1 MKSVKKMKF
10 IIIALVL
17 LLIILIGVFILINKA
32 NNTNTSSKD
41 DIEKRQDTVIKL
53 AQNTVKEKN
62 TYTIIYLNDIVQK
75 LFDYIANNSIN
86 TVYNLTSLNY
96 IQKNNITA
104 NNVSTIYTNSK
115 GKITY
120 YIQDVYSIQ
129 TYEEISYYI
138 YGRTLKNAENKVGD
152 YYIKINVDLQNKTF
166 SIEPLKVDEYNKAKN
181 GEINQIKST
190 DIQINANNKYN
201 VESFST
207 EKLTRRYIND
217 FIFKMKYIP
226 DVAFSTLDEKYR
238 NKKFSNIDEFKSYI
252 ENNSERFNN
261 FILKSYW
268 KDIKNDSIEYEVE
281 DINNY
286 YYKIKAS
293 SGMDYTII
301 LDDYTVESNEYVQKY
316 NSSSDSTKIATCINK
331 FFKLIDSK
339 EYKSA
344 YAYLDDTFKQKN
356 FDTVGKFETYAK
368 QNFFNNN
375 TVTISSAE
383 KVGDIYSCKVQI
395 KSGVSVAAMSKD
407 ITVIIKLKE
416 NTDFVMSFSINK

>member
-1 MKSVKKMKF
+1 MKKVKK
-10 IIIALVL
+10 IIISLLV
-17 LLIILIGVFILINKA
+17 LLIILSIILIILIKQNNNIDENLLPNNELANTKVYASNSVKENNIYTILAIDNVIQNVIDYAKESNKQA
-32 NNTNTSSKD
+32 LYNITETNYIKRNNISTDNVITIYEN
-41 DIEKRQDTVIKL
+41 IEK
-53 AQNTVKEKN
+53 
-62 TYTIIYLNDIVQK
+62 
-75 LFDYIANNSIN
+75 
-86 TVYNLTSLNY
+86 
-96 IQKNNITA
+96 
-104 NNVSTIYTNSK
+104 
-115 GKITY
+115 Y
-120 YIQDVYSIQ
+120 YIQEMCAFETSTMSEYY
-129 TYEEISYYI
+129 TYGFILKENNDKPENYYF
-138 YGRTLKNAENKVGD
+138 KVCKD
-152 YYIKINVDLQNKTF
+152 SSNSTF
-166 SIEPLKVDEYNKAKN
+166 SVSPLKIDEYNKAK
-181 GEINQIKST
+181 GGKINKTENESIKS
-190 DIQINANNKYN
+190 NLYNKYN
-201 VESFST
+201 YNLYSGKDVA
-207 EKLTRRYIND
+207 EKYIND

-226 DVAFSTLDEKYR
+226 DVAFGTLDEEYR

-252 ENNSERFNN
+252 KNNSERFDD
-261 FILKSYW
+261 FIIRSYGREATEN
-268 KDIKNDSIEYEVE
+268 ITNYEVE

>member
-1 MKSVKKMKF
+1 MKKVKK
-10 IIIALVL
+10 IIISLLV
-17 LLIILIGVFILINKA
+17 LLIILSIILIILIKQNNNIDENLLPNNELANTKVYASNSVKENNIYTILAIDNVIQNVIDYAKESNKQA
-32 NNTNTSSKD
+32 LYNITETNYIKRNNISTDNVITIYEN
-41 DIEKRQDTVIKL
+41 IEK
-53 AQNTVKEKN
+53 
-62 TYTIIYLNDIVQK
+62 
-75 LFDYIANNSIN
+75 
-86 TVYNLTSLNY
+86 
-96 IQKNNITA
+96 
-104 NNVSTIYTNSK
+104 
-115 GKITY
+115 Y
-120 YIQDVYSIQ
+120 YIQEMCAFETSTMSEYY
-129 TYEEISYYI
+129 TYGFILKENNDKPENYYF
-138 YGRTLKNAENKVGD
+138 KVCKD
-152 YYIKINVDLQNKTF
+152 SSNSTF
-166 SIEPLKVDEYNKAKN
+166 SVSPLKIDEYNKAKE
-181 GEINQIKST
+181 GKINKTENESIKS
-190 DIQINANNKYN
+190 NLYNKYN
-201 VESFST
+201 YNLYSGKDVA
-207 EKLTRRYIND
+207 EKYIND

-226 DVAFSTLDEKYR
+226 DVAFGTLDEEYR

-252 ENNSERFNN
+252 KNNSERFDD
-261 FILKSYW
+261 FIIRSYGREATEN
-268 KDIKNDSIEYEVE
+268 ITNYEVE

-293 SGMDYTII
+293 GGMDYTII

>member
-1 MKSVKKMKF
+1 MKKVKK
-10 IIIALVL
+10 IIISLLV
-17 LLIILIGVFILINKA
+17 LLIILSIILIILIKQNNNIDENLLPNNELANTKVYASNSVKENNIYTILAIDNVIQNVIDYAKESNKQA
-32 NNTNTSSKD
+32 LYNITETNYIKRNNISTDNVITIYEN
-41 DIEKRQDTVIKL
+41 IEK
-53 AQNTVKEKN
+53 
-62 TYTIIYLNDIVQK
+62 
-75 LFDYIANNSIN
+75 
-86 TVYNLTSLNY
+86 
-96 IQKNNITA
+96 
-104 NNVSTIYTNSK
+104 
-115 GKITY
+115 Y
-120 YIQDVYSIQ
+120 YIQEMCAFETSTMSEYY
-129 TYEEISYYI
+129 TYGFILKENNDKPENYYF
-138 YGRTLKNAENKVGD
+138 KVCKD
-152 YYIKINVDLQNKTF
+152 SSNSTF
-166 SIEPLKVDEYNKAKN
+166 SVSPLKIDEYNKAKE
-181 GEINQIKST
+181 GKINKTENESIKS
-190 DIQINANNKYN
+190 NLYNKYN
-201 VESFST
+201 YNLYSGKDVA
-207 EKLTRRYIND
+207 EKYIND

-226 DVAFSTLDEKYR
+226 DVAFGTLDEEYR

-252 ENNSERFNN
+252 KNNSERFDD
-261 FILKSYW
+261 FIIRSYGREATEN
-268 KDIKNDSIEYEVE
+268 ITNYEVE

-331 FFKLIDSK
+331 FFKLINSK

-344 YAYLDDTFKQKN
+344 YTYLDDTFKQKN

>member
-1 MKSVKKMKF
+1 MKKVKK
-10 IIIALVL
+10 IIISLLV
-17 LLIILIGVFILINKA
+17 LLIILSIILIKQNNNIDENLLPNNELA
-32 NNTNTSSKD
+32 NTKVYASNS
-41 DIEKRQDTVIKL
+41 
-53 AQNTVKEKN
+53 VKEN
-62 TYTIIYLNDIVQK
+62 NIYTILAIDNVIQNVI
-75 LFDYIANNSIN
+75 DYAKESNKQAL
-86 TVYNLTSLNY
+86 YNITETNY
-96 IQKNNITA
+96 IKKNNISTD
-104 NNVSTIYTNSK
+104 NVITIYENIEK
-115 GKITY
+115 Y
-120 YIQDVYSIQ
+120 YIQEMCAFETSTMSEYY
-129 TYEEISYYI
+129 TYGFILKENNDKPENYYF
-138 YGRTLKNAENKVGD
+138 KVCKD
-152 YYIKINVDLQNKTF
+152 SSNSTF
-166 SIEPLKVDEYNKAKN
+166 SVSPLKIDEYNKAKE
-181 GEINQIKST
+181 GKINKTENESIKS
-190 DIQINANNKYN
+190 NLYNKYN
-201 VESFST
+201 YNLYSGKDVA
-207 EKLTRRYIND
+207 EKYIND

-226 DVAFSTLDEKYR
+226 DVAFGTLDEEYR

-252 ENNSERFNN
+252 KNNSERFDD
-261 FILKSYW
+261 FIIRSYGREATEN
-268 KDIKNDSIEYEVE
+268 ITNYEVE

-331 FFKLIDSK
+331 FFKLINSK

-344 YAYLDDTFKQKN
+344 YTYLDDTFKQKN

>member
-1 MKSVKKMKF
+1 MKKVKK
-10 IIIALVL
+10 IIISLLV
-17 LLIILIGVFILINKA
+17 LLIILSIILIILIKQNNNIDENLLPNNELANTKVYASNSVKENNIYTILAIDNVIQNVIDYAKESNKQA
-32 NNTNTSSKD
+32 LYNITETNYIKRNNISTDNVITIYEN
-41 DIEKRQDTVIKL
+41 IEK
-53 AQNTVKEKN
+53 
-62 TYTIIYLNDIVQK
+62 
-75 LFDYIANNSIN
+75 
-86 TVYNLTSLNY
+86 
-96 IQKNNITA
+96 
-104 NNVSTIYTNSK
+104 
-115 GKITY
+115 Y
-120 YIQDVYSIQ
+120 YIQEMCAFETSTMSEYY
-129 TYEEISYYI
+129 TYGFILKENNDKPENYYF
-138 YGRTLKNAENKVGD
+138 KVCKD
-152 YYIKINVDLQNKTF
+152 SSNSTF
-166 SIEPLKVDEYNKAKN
+166 SVSPLKIDEYNKAK
-181 GEINQIKST
+181 GGKINKTENESIKS
-190 DIQINANNKYN
+190 NLNNKYN
-201 VESFST
+201 YNLYSGKDVA
-207 EKLTRRYIND
+207 EKYIND

-226 DVAFSTLDEKYR
+226 DVAFGTLDEEYR

-252 ENNSERFNN
+252 KNNSERFDD
-261 FILKSYW
+261 FIIRSYGREATEN
-268 KDIKNDSIEYEVE
+268 ITNYEVE

-301 LDDYTVESNEYVQKY
+301 LDDYTVESNEYIQKY

>member
-1 MKSVKKMKF
+1 MKKVKK
-10 IIIALVL
+10 IIISLLV
-17 LLIILIGVFILINKA
+17 LLIILSIILIVLIKQNSNIDENLLV
-32 NNTNTSSKD
+32 NNELSNTKVYAGNSVKENNIYTILAIDNVIQSVIDYAKGNDKQALYNITETNYIKRNNISTD
-41 DIEKRQDTVIKL
+41 NVIAIYENIEK
-53 AQNTVKEKN
+53 
-62 TYTIIYLNDIVQK
+62 
-75 LFDYIANNSIN
+75 
-86 TVYNLTSLNY
+86 
-96 IQKNNITA
+96 
-104 NNVSTIYTNSK
+104 
-115 GKITY
+115 Y
-120 YIQDVYSIQ
+120 YIQEMYVFETSTMSEYY
-129 TYEEISYYI
+129 TYGFILKENNDKPENYYF
-138 YGRTLKNAENKVGD
+138 KVCKD
-152 YYIKINVDLQNKTF
+152 SSNSTF
-166 SIEPLKVDEYNKAKN
+166 SVSPLKIDEYNKAKE
-181 GEINQIKST
+181 GEINKTENESIKS
-190 DIQINANNKYN
+190 NSYNKYN
-201 VESFST
+201 YNLYSGKDVA
-207 EKLTRRYIND
+207 EKYIND

-226 DVAFSTLDEKYR
+226 DVAFGTLDEEYR

-252 ENNSERFNN
+252 KNNSERFDD
-261 FILKSYW
+261 FIIRSYGREATEN
-268 KDIKNDSIEYEVE
+268 ITNYEVE

-356 FDTVGKFETYAK
+356 FDTVSKFETYAK

>member
-1 MKSVKKMKF
+1 MKKVKK
-10 IIIALVL
+10 IIISLLV
-17 LLIILIGVFILINKA
+17 LLIILSIILIILIKQNNNIDENLLPNNELA
-32 NNTNTSSKD
+32 NTKVYASNS
-41 DIEKRQDTVIKL
+41 
-53 AQNTVKEKN
+53 VKEN
-62 TYTIIYLNDIVQK
+62 NIYTILAIDNVIQNVI
-75 LFDYIANNSIN
+75 DYAKENNKQAL
-86 TVYNLTSLNY
+86 YNITETNY
-96 IQKNNITA
+96 IKKNNISTD
-104 NNVSTIYTNSK
+104 NVITIYENIEK
-115 GKITY
+115 Y
-120 YIQDVYSIQ
+120 YIQEMCAFETSTMSEYY
-129 TYEEISYYI
+129 TYGFILKENNDKPENYYF
-138 YGRTLKNAENKVGD
+138 KVCKD
-152 YYIKINVDLQNKTF
+152 SSNSTF
-166 SIEPLKVDEYNKAKN
+166 SVSPLKIDEYNKAKE
-181 GEINQIKST
+181 GKINKTENESIKS
-190 DIQINANNKYN
+190 NLYNKYN
-201 VESFST
+201 YNLYSGKDVA
-207 EKLTRRYIND
+207 EKYIND

-226 DVAFSTLDEKYR
+226 DVAFGTLDEEYR

-252 ENNSERFNN
+252 KNNSERFDD
-261 FILKSYW
+261 FIIRSYGREATEN
-268 KDIKNDSIEYEVE
+268 ITNYEVE

>member
-1 MKSVKKMKF
+1 MKKVKK
-10 IIIALVL
+10 IIISLLV
-17 LLIILIGVFILINKA
+17 LLIILSIILIILIKQNNNIDENLLPNNELANTKVYASNSVKENNIYTILAIDNVIQNVIDYAKESNKQA
-32 NNTNTSSKD
+32 LYNITETNYIKRNNISTDNVITIYEN
-41 DIEKRQDTVIKL
+41 IEK
-53 AQNTVKEKN
+53 
-62 TYTIIYLNDIVQK
+62 
-75 LFDYIANNSIN
+75 
-86 TVYNLTSLNY
+86 
-96 IQKNNITA
+96 
-104 NNVSTIYTNSK
+104 
-115 GKITY
+115 Y
-120 YIQDVYSIQ
+120 YIQEMYAFETSTMSEYY
-129 TYEEISYYI
+129 TYGFILKENNDKPENYYF
-138 YGRTLKNAENKVGD
+138 KVCKD
-152 YYIKINVDLQNKTF
+152 SSNSTF
-166 SIEPLKVDEYNKAKN
+166 SVSPLKIDEYNKAKE
-181 GEINQIKST
+181 GKINKTENESIKS
-190 DIQINANNKYN
+190 NLYNKYN
-201 VESFST
+201 YNLYSGKDVA
-207 EKLTRRYIND
+207 EKYIND

-226 DVAFSTLDEKYR
+226 DVAFGTLDEEYR

-252 ENNSERFNN
+252 KNNSERFDD
-261 FILKSYW
+261 FIIRSYGREATEN
-268 KDIKNDSIEYEVE
+268 ITNYEVE

-356 FDTVGKFETYAK
+356 FDTVSKFETYAK

>member
-1 MKSVKKMKF
+1 MKKVKK
-10 IIIALVL
+10 IIISLLV
-17 LLIILIGVFILINKA
+17 LLIILSIILIILIKQNNNIDENLLPNNELANTKVYASNSVKENNIYTILAIDNVIQNVIDYAKENNKQA
-32 NNTNTSSKD
+32 LYNITETNYIKRNNISTDNVITIYEN
-41 DIEKRQDTVIKL
+41 IEK
-53 AQNTVKEKN
+53 
-62 TYTIIYLNDIVQK
+62 
-75 LFDYIANNSIN
+75 
-86 TVYNLTSLNY
+86 
-96 IQKNNITA
+96 
-104 NNVSTIYTNSK
+104 
-115 GKITY
+115 Y
-120 YIQDVYSIQ
+120 YIQEMCAFETSTMSEYYTYGFILKENNDKPENYYFKVYKDS
-129 TYEEISYYI
+129 S
-138 YGRTLKNAENKVGD
+138 NS
-152 YYIKINVDLQNKTF
+152 TF
-166 SIEPLKVDEYNKAKN
+166 SVSPLKIDEYNKAKE
-181 GEINQIKST
+181 GKINKTENESIKS
-190 DIQINANNKYN
+190 NLYNKYN
-201 VESFST
+201 YNLYSGKDVVE
-207 EKLTRRYIND
+207 KYIND

-226 DVAFSTLDEKYR
+226 DVAFGTLDEEYR

-252 ENNSERFNN
+252 KNNSERFDD
-261 FILKSYW
+261 FIIRSYGREATEN
-268 KDIKNDSIEYEVE
+268 ITNYEVE

-344 YAYLDDTFKQKN
+344 YAYLYDTFKQKN

>member
-1 MKSVKKMKF
+1 MKKVKK
-10 IIIALVL
+10 IIISLLV
-17 LLIILIGVFILINKA
+17 LLIILSIILIILIKQNNNIDENLLPNNELANTKVYASNSVKENNIYTILAIDNVIQNVIDYAKESNKQA
-32 NNTNTSSKD
+32 LYNITETNYIKRNNISTDNVITIYEN
-41 DIEKRQDTVIKL
+41 IEK
-53 AQNTVKEKN
+53 
-62 TYTIIYLNDIVQK
+62 
-75 LFDYIANNSIN
+75 
-86 TVYNLTSLNY
+86 
-96 IQKNNITA
+96 
-104 NNVSTIYTNSK
+104 
-115 GKITY
+115 Y
-120 YIQDVYSIQ
+120 YIQEMCAFETSTMSEYY
-129 TYEEISYYI
+129 TYGFILKENNDKPENYYF
-138 YGRTLKNAENKVGD
+138 KVCKD
-152 YYIKINVDLQNKTF
+152 SSNSTF
-166 SIEPLKVDEYNKAKN
+166 SVSPLKIDEYNKAKE
-181 GEINQIKST
+181 GKINKTENESIKS
-190 DIQINANNKYN
+190 NLHNKYN
-201 VESFST
+201 YNLYSGKDVA
-207 EKLTRRYIND
+207 EKYIND

-226 DVAFSTLDEKYR
+226 DVAFGTLDEEYR

-252 ENNSERFNN
+252 KNNSERFDD
-261 FILKSYW
+261 FIIRSYGREATEN
-268 KDIKNDSIEYEVE
+268 ITNYEVE

-331 FFKLIDSK
+331 FFKLINSK

-344 YAYLDDTFKQKN
+344 YTYLDDTFKQKN

>member
-1 MKSVKKMKF
+1 MKKIKK
-10 IIIALVL
+10 IIISLLV
-17 LLIILIGVFILINKA
+17 LLIILSIILIILIKQNNNIDENLLPNNELANTKVYASNSVKENNIYTILAIDNVIQNVIDYAKESNKQA
-32 NNTNTSSKD
+32 LYNITETNYIKRNNISTDNVITIYEN
-41 DIEKRQDTVIKL
+41 IEK
-53 AQNTVKEKN
+53 
-62 TYTIIYLNDIVQK
+62 
-75 LFDYIANNSIN
+75 
-86 TVYNLTSLNY
+86 
-96 IQKNNITA
+96 
-104 NNVSTIYTNSK
+104 
-115 GKITY
+115 Y
-120 YIQDVYSIQ
+120 YIQEMYAFETSTMSEYY
-129 TYEEISYYI
+129 TYGFILKENNDKPENYYF
-138 YGRTLKNAENKVGD
+138 KVCKD
-152 YYIKINVDLQNKTF
+152 SSNSTF
-166 SIEPLKVDEYNKAKN
+166 SVSPLKIDEYNKAKE
-181 GEINQIKST
+181 GKINKTENESIKS
-190 DIQINANNKYN
+190 NLYNKYN
-201 VESFST
+201 YNLYSGKDVA
-207 EKLTRRYIND
+207 EKYIND

-226 DVAFSTLDEKYR
+226 DVAFGTLDEEYR

-252 ENNSERFNN
+252 KNNSERFDD
-261 FILKSYW
+261 FIIRSYGREATEN
-268 KDIKNDSIEYEVE
+268 ITNYEVE

>member
-1 MKSVKKMKF
+1 MKKVKK
-10 IIIALVL
+10 IIISLLV
-17 LLIILIGVFILINKA
+17 LLIILSIILIILIKQNNNIDENLLPNNELANTKVYASNSVKENNIYTILAIDNVIQNVIDYAKESNKQA
-32 NNTNTSSKD
+32 LYNITETNYIKRNNISTDNVITIYEN
-41 DIEKRQDTVIKL
+41 IEK
-53 AQNTVKEKN
+53 
-62 TYTIIYLNDIVQK
+62 
-75 LFDYIANNSIN
+75 
-86 TVYNLTSLNY
+86 
-96 IQKNNITA
+96 
-104 NNVSTIYTNSK
+104 
-115 GKITY
+115 Y
-120 YIQDVYSIQ
+120 YIQEMCAFETSTMSEYY
-129 TYEEISYYI
+129 TYGFILKENNDKPENYYF
-138 YGRTLKNAENKVGD
+138 KVCKD
-152 YYIKINVDLQNKTF
+152 SSNSTF
-166 SIEPLKVDEYNKAKN
+166 SVSPLKIDEYNKAKE
-181 GEINQIKST
+181 GKINKTENESIKS
-190 DIQINANNKYN
+190 NLYNKYN
-201 VESFST
+201 YNLYSGKDVA
-207 EKLTRRYIND
+207 EKYIND

-226 DVAFSTLDEKYR
+226 DVAFGTLDEEYR

-252 ENNSERFNN
+252 KNNSERFDD
-261 FILKSYW
+261 FIIRSYGREATEN
-268 KDIKNDSIEYEVE
+268 ITNYEVE

-331 FFKLIDSK
+331 FFKLINSK

>member
-1 MKSVKKMKF
+1 MKKVKK
-10 IIIALVL
+10 IIISLLV
-17 LLIILIGVFILINKA
+17 LLIILSIILIILIKQNNNIDENLLPNNELANTKVYASNSVKENNIYTILAIDNVIQNVIDYAKENNKQA
-32 NNTNTSSKD
+32 LYNITETNYIKRNNISTDNVITIYEN
-41 DIEKRQDTVIKL
+41 IEK
-53 AQNTVKEKN
+53 
-62 TYTIIYLNDIVQK
+62 
-75 LFDYIANNSIN
+75 
-86 TVYNLTSLNY
+86 
-96 IQKNNITA
+96 
-104 NNVSTIYTNSK
+104 
-115 GKITY
+115 Y
-120 YIQDVYSIQ
+120 YIQEMYAFETSTMSEYY
-129 TYEEISYYI
+129 TYGFILKENNDKPENYYF
-138 YGRTLKNAENKVGD
+138 KVCKD
-152 YYIKINVDLQNKTF
+152 SSNSTF
-166 SIEPLKVDEYNKAKN
+166 SVSPLKIDEYNKAKE
-181 GEINQIKST
+181 GKINKTENESIKS
-190 DIQINANNKYN
+190 NLYNKYN
-201 VESFST
+201 YNLYSGKDVA
-207 EKLTRRYIND
+207 EKYIND

-226 DVAFSTLDEKYR
+226 DVAFGTLDEEYR

-252 ENNSERFNN
+252 KNNSERFDD
-261 FILKSYW
+261 FIIRSYGREATEN
-268 KDIKNDSIEYEVE
+268 ITNYEVE

>member
-1 MKSVKKMKF
+1 MKKVKK
-10 IIIALVL
+10 IIISLLV
-17 LLIILIGVFILINKA
+17 LLIILSIILIILIKQNNNIDENLLPNNELA
-32 NNTNTSSKD
+32 NTKVYASNS
-41 DIEKRQDTVIKL
+41 
-53 AQNTVKEKN
+53 VKEN
-62 TYTIIYLNDIVQK
+62 NIYTILAIDNVIQNVI
-75 LFDYIANNSIN
+75 DYAKESNKQAL
-86 TVYNLTSLNY
+86 YNITETNY
-96 IQKNNITA
+96 IKKNNISTD
-104 NNVSTIYTNSK
+104 NVITIYENIEK
-115 GKITY
+115 Y
-120 YIQDVYSIQ
+120 YIQEMCAFETSTMSEYY
-129 TYEEISYYI
+129 TYGFILKENNDKPENYYF
-138 YGRTLKNAENKVGD
+138 KVCKD
-152 YYIKINVDLQNKTF
+152 SSNSTF
-166 SIEPLKVDEYNKAKN
+166 SVSPLKIDEYNKAKE
-181 GEINQIKST
+181 GKINKTENESIKS
-190 DIQINANNKYN
+190 NLYNKYN
-201 VESFST
+201 YNLYSGKDVA
-207 EKLTRRYIND
+207 EKYIND

-226 DVAFSTLDEKYR
+226 DVAFGTLDEEYR

-252 ENNSERFNN
+252 KNNSERFDD
-261 FILKSYW
+261 FIIRSYGREATEN
-268 KDIKNDSIEYEVE
+268 ITNYEVE

-331 FFKLIDSK
+331 FFKLINSK

>member
-1 MKSVKKMKF
+1 MKKVKK
-10 IIIALVL
+10 IIISLLV
-17 LLIILIGVFILINKA
+17 LLIILSIILIILIKQNNNIDENLSPNNELANTKVYASNSVKENNIYTILAIDNVIQNVIDYAKESNKQA
-32 NNTNTSSKD
+32 LYNITETNYIKRNNISTDNVITIYEN
-41 DIEKRQDTVIKL
+41 IEK
-53 AQNTVKEKN
+53 
-62 TYTIIYLNDIVQK
+62 
-75 LFDYIANNSIN
+75 
-86 TVYNLTSLNY
+86 
-96 IQKNNITA
+96 
-104 NNVSTIYTNSK
+104 
-115 GKITY
+115 Y
-120 YIQDVYSIQ
+120 YIQEMCAFETSTMSEYY
-129 TYEEISYYI
+129 TYGFILKENNDKPENYYF
-138 YGRTLKNAENKVGD
+138 KVCKD
-152 YYIKINVDLQNKTF
+152 SSNSTF
-166 SIEPLKVDEYNKAKN
+166 SVSPLKIDEYNKAKE
-181 GEINQIKST
+181 GKINKTENESIKS
-190 DIQINANNKYN
+190 NLYNKYN
-201 VESFST
+201 YNLYSGKDVA
-207 EKLTRRYIND
+207 EKYIND

-226 DVAFSTLDEKYR
+226 DVAFGTLDEEYR

-252 ENNSERFNN
+252 KNNSERFDD
-261 FILKSYW
+261 FIIRSYGREATEN
-268 KDIKNDSIEYEVE
+268 ITNYEVE

-293 SGMDYTII
+293 GGMDYTII

>member
-1 MKSVKKMKF
+1 MKKVKK
-10 IIIALVL
+10 IIISLLV
-17 LLIILIGVFILINKA
+17 LLIILSIILIILIKQNNNIDENLLPNNELA
-32 NNTNTSSKD
+32 NTKVYASNS
-41 DIEKRQDTVIKL
+41 
-53 AQNTVKEKN
+53 VKEN
-62 TYTIIYLNDIVQK
+62 NIYTILAIDNVIQNVI
-75 LFDYIANNSIN
+75 DYAKESNKQAL
-86 TVYNLTSLNY
+86 YNITETNY
-96 IQKNNITA
+96 IKRNNISTD
-104 NNVSTIYTNSK
+104 NVITIYENIK
-115 GKITY
+115 KY
-120 YIQDVYSIQ
+120 YIQEMYAFETSTMSEYY
-129 TYEEISYYI
+129 TYGFILKENNDKPENYYF
-138 YGRTLKNAENKVGD
+138 KVCKD
-152 YYIKINVDLQNKTF
+152 SSNSTF
-166 SIEPLKVDEYNKAKN
+166 SVSPLKIDEYNKAKE
-181 GEINQIKST
+181 GKINKTENESIKS
-190 DIQINANNKYN
+190 NLYNKYN
-201 VESFST
+201 YNLYSGKDVA
-207 EKLTRRYIND
+207 EKYIND

-226 DVAFSTLDEKYR
+226 DVAFGTLDEEYR

-252 ENNSERFNN
+252 KNNSERFDD
-261 FILKSYW
+261 FIIRSYGREATEN
-268 KDIKNDSIEYEVE
+268 ITNYEVE

-383 KVGDIYSCKVQI
+383 KVGDIYSSKVQI

>member
-1 MKSVKKMKF
+1 MKKVKK
-10 IIIALVL
+10 IIISLLV
-17 LLIILIGVFILINKA
+17 LLIILSIILIILIKQNNNIDENLLPNNELANTKVYASNSVKENNIYTILAIDNVIQNVIDYAKESNKQA
-32 NNTNTSSKD
+32 LYNITETNYIKRNNISTDNVITIYEN
-41 DIEKRQDTVIKL
+41 IEK
-53 AQNTVKEKN
+53 
-62 TYTIIYLNDIVQK
+62 
-75 LFDYIANNSIN
+75 
-86 TVYNLTSLNY
+86 
-96 IQKNNITA
+96 
-104 NNVSTIYTNSK
+104 
-115 GKITY
+115 Y
-120 YIQDVYSIQ
+120 YIQEMCAFETSTMSEYY
-129 TYEEISYYI
+129 TYGFILKENNDKPENYYF
-138 YGRTLKNAENKVGD
+138 KVCKD
-152 YYIKINVDLQNKTF
+152 SSNSTF
-166 SIEPLKVDEYNKAKN
+166 SVSPLKIDEYNKAK
-181 GEINQIKST
+181 GGKINKTENESIKS
-190 DIQINANNKYN
+190 NLYNKYN
-201 VESFST
+201 YNLYSGKDVA
-207 EKLTRRYIND
+207 EKYIND

-226 DVAFSTLDEKYR
+226 DVAFGTLDEEYR

-252 ENNSERFNN
+252 KNNSERFDD
-261 FILKSYW
+261 FIIRSYGREATEN
-268 KDIKNDSIEYEVE
+268 ITNYEVE

-301 LDDYTVESNEYVQKY
+301 LDDYTVESNEYIQKY

>member
-1 MKSVKKMKF
+1 MKKVKK
-10 IIIALVL
+10 IIISLLV
-17 LLIILIGVFILINKA
+17 LLIILSIILIILIKQNNNIDENLLPNNELA
-32 NNTNTSSKD
+32 NTKVYASNS
-41 DIEKRQDTVIKL
+41 
-53 AQNTVKEKN
+53 VKEN
-62 TYTIIYLNDIVQK
+62 NIYTILAIDNVIQNVI
-75 LFDYIANNSIN
+75 DYAKESNKQAL
-86 TVYNLTSLNY
+86 YNITETNY
-96 IQKNNITA
+96 IKRNNISTD
-104 NNVSTIYTNSK
+104 NVITIYENIK
-115 GKITY
+115 KY
-120 YIQDVYSIQ
+120 YIQEMYAFETSTMSEYY
-129 TYEEISYYI
+129 TYGFILKENNDKPENYYF
-138 YGRTLKNAENKVGD
+138 KVCKD
-152 YYIKINVDLQNKTF
+152 SSNSTF
-166 SIEPLKVDEYNKAKN
+166 SVSPLKIDEYNKAK
-181 GEINQIKST
+181 EEKINKIENESIKS
-190 DIQINANNKYN
+190 NLYNKYN
-201 VESFST
+201 YNLYSGKDVA
-207 EKLTRRYIND
+207 EKYIND

-226 DVAFSTLDEKYR
+226 DVAFGTLDEEYR

-252 ENNSERFNN
+252 KNNSERFDD
-261 FILKSYW
+261 FIIRSYGREATEN
-268 KDIKNDSIEYEVE
+268 ITNYEVE
-281 DINNY
+281 DINNH

>member
-1 MKSVKKMKF
+1 MKKVKK
-10 IIIALVL
+10 IIISLLV
-17 LLIILIGVFILINKA
+17 LLIILSIILIVLIKQNSNIDENLLV
-32 NNTNTSSKD
+32 NNELSNTKVYAGNSVKENNIYTILAIDNVIQSVIDYAKGNDKQALYNITETNYIKRNNISTD
-41 DIEKRQDTVIKL
+41 NVIAIYENIEK
-53 AQNTVKEKN
+53 
-62 TYTIIYLNDIVQK
+62 
-75 LFDYIANNSIN
+75 
-86 TVYNLTSLNY
+86 
-96 IQKNNITA
+96 
-104 NNVSTIYTNSK
+104 
-115 GKITY
+115 Y
-120 YIQDVYSIQ
+120 YIQEMYVFETSTMSEYY
-129 TYEEISYYI
+129 TYGFILKENNDKPENYYF
-138 YGRTLKNAENKVGD
+138 KVCKD
-152 YYIKINVDLQNKTF
+152 SSNSTF
-166 SIEPLKVDEYNKAKN
+166 SVSPLKIDEYNKAKE
-181 GEINQIKST
+181 GEINKTENESIKS
-190 DIQINANNKYN
+190 NSYNKYN
-201 VESFST
+201 YNLYSGKDVA
-207 EKLTRRYIND
+207 EKYIND

-226 DVAFSTLDEKYR
+226 DVAFCTLDEEYR

-252 ENNSERFNN
+252 KNNSERFDD
-261 FILKSYW
+261 FIIRSYGREATEN
-268 KDIKNDSIEYEVE
+268 ITNYEVE

>member
-1 MKSVKKMKF
+1 
-10 IIIALVL
+10 
-17 LLIILIGVFILINKA
+17 
-32 NNTNTSSKD
+32 
-41 DIEKRQDTVIKL
+41 
-53 AQNTVKEKN
+53 
-62 TYTIIYLNDIVQK
+62 
-75 LFDYIANNSIN
+75 
-86 TVYNLTSLNY
+86 
-96 IQKNNITA
+96 
-104 NNVSTIYTNSK
+104 
-115 GKITY
+115 
-120 YIQDVYSIQ
+120 
-129 TYEEISYYI
+129 
-138 YGRTLKNAENKVGD
+138 
-152 YYIKINVDLQNKTF
+152 
-166 SIEPLKVDEYNKAKN
+166 
-181 GEINQIKST
+181 
-190 DIQINANNKYN
+190 
-201 VESFST
+201 
-207 EKLTRRYIND
+207 
-217 FIFKMKYIP
+217 MKYIP
-226 DVAFSTLDEKYR
+226 DVAFGTLDEEYR

-252 ENNSERFNN
+252 KNNSERFDD
-261 FILKSYW
+261 FIIRSYGREATEN
-268 KDIKNDSIEYEVE
+268 ITNYEVE

>member
-1 MKSVKKMKF
+1 MKKVKK
-10 IIIALVL
+10 IIISLLV
-17 LLIILIGVFILINKA
+17 LLIILSIILIILIKQNNNIDENLLPNNELANTKVYASNSVKENNIYTILAIDNVIQNVIDYAKESNKQA
-32 NNTNTSSKD
+32 LYNITETNYIKRNNISTDNVITIYEN
-41 DIEKRQDTVIKL
+41 IEK
-53 AQNTVKEKN
+53 
-62 TYTIIYLNDIVQK
+62 
-75 LFDYIANNSIN
+75 
-86 TVYNLTSLNY
+86 
-96 IQKNNITA
+96 
-104 NNVSTIYTNSK
+104 
-115 GKITY
+115 Y
-120 YIQDVYSIQ
+120 YIQEMCAFETSTMSEYY
-129 TYEEISYYI
+129 TYGFILKENNDKPENYYF
-138 YGRTLKNAENKVGD
+138 KVCKD
-152 YYIKINVDLQNKTF
+152 SSNSTF
-166 SIEPLKVDEYNKAKN
+166 SVSPLKIDEYNKAKE
-181 GEINQIKST
+181 GKINKTENESIKS
-190 DIQINANNKYN
+190 NLYNKYN
-201 VESFST
+201 YNLYSGKDVA
-207 EKLTRRYIND
+207 EKYIND

-226 DVAFSTLDEKYR
+226 DVAFGTLDEEYR

-252 ENNSERFNN
+252 KNNSERFDD
-261 FILKSYW
+261 FIIRSYGREATEN
-268 KDIKNDSIEYEVE
+268 ITNYEVE

-293 SGMDYTII
+293 GGMDYTII
-301 LDDYTVESNEYVQKY
+301 LDDYTVESNAYVQKY

>member
-1 MKSVKKMKF
+1 MKKVKK
-10 IIIALVL
+10 IIISLLV
-17 LLIILIGVFILINKA
+17 LLIILSIILIILIKQNNNIDENLLPNNELANTKVYASNSVKENNIYTILAIDNVIQNVIDYAKESNKQA
-32 NNTNTSSKD
+32 LYNITETNYIKRNNISTDNVITIYEN
-41 DIEKRQDTVIKL
+41 IEK
-53 AQNTVKEKN
+53 
-62 TYTIIYLNDIVQK
+62 
-75 LFDYIANNSIN
+75 
-86 TVYNLTSLNY
+86 
-96 IQKNNITA
+96 
-104 NNVSTIYTNSK
+104 
-115 GKITY
+115 Y
-120 YIQDVYSIQ
+120 YIQEMYVFETSTMSEYY
-129 TYEEISYYI
+129 TYGFILKENNDKPENYYF
-138 YGRTLKNAENKVGD
+138 KVCKD
-152 YYIKINVDLQNKTF
+152 SSNSTF
-166 SIEPLKVDEYNKAKN
+166 SVSPLKIDEYNKAKE
-181 GEINQIKST
+181 GEINKTENESIKS
-190 DIQINANNKYN
+190 NSYNKYN
-201 VESFST
+201 YNLYSGKDVA
-207 EKLTRRYIND
+207 EKYIND

-226 DVAFSTLDEKYR
+226 DVAFGTLDEEYR

-252 ENNSERFNN
+252 KNNSERFDD
-261 FILKSYW
+261 FIIRSYGREATEN
-268 KDIKNDSIEYEVE
+268 ITNYEVE

>member
-1 MKSVKKMKF
+1 MKKVKK
-10 IIIALVL
+10 IIISLLV
-17 LLIILIGVFILINKA
+17 LLIILSIILIILIKQNNNIDENLLPNNELANTKVYASNSVKENNIYTILAIDNVIQNVIDYAKESNKQA
-32 NNTNTSSKD
+32 LYNITETNYIKRNNISTDNVITIYEN
-41 DIEKRQDTVIKL
+41 IEK
-53 AQNTVKEKN
+53 
-62 TYTIIYLNDIVQK
+62 
-75 LFDYIANNSIN
+75 
-86 TVYNLTSLNY
+86 
-96 IQKNNITA
+96 
-104 NNVSTIYTNSK
+104 
-115 GKITY
+115 Y
-120 YIQDVYSIQ
+120 YIQEMCAFETSTMSEYY
-129 TYEEISYYI
+129 TYGFILKENNDKPENYYF
-138 YGRTLKNAENKVGD
+138 KVCKD
-152 YYIKINVDLQNKTF
+152 SSNSTF
-166 SIEPLKVDEYNKAKN
+166 SVSPLKIDEYNKAKE
-181 GEINQIKST
+181 GKINKTENESIKS
-190 DIQINANNKYN
+190 NLYNKYN
-201 VESFST
+201 YNLYSGKDVA
-207 EKLTRRYIND
+207 EKYIND

-226 DVAFSTLDEKYR
+226 DVAFGTLDEEYR

-252 ENNSERFNN
+252 KNNSERFDD
-261 FILKSYW
+261 FIIRSYGREATEN
-268 KDIKNDSIEYEVE
+268 ITNYEVE

>member
-1 MKSVKKMKF
+1 MKKVKK
-10 IIIALVL
+10 IIISLLV
-17 LLIILIGVFILINKA
+17 LLIILSIILIILIKQNNIDENLLPNNELA
-32 NNTNTSSKD
+32 NTKVYASNS
-41 DIEKRQDTVIKL
+41 
-53 AQNTVKEKN
+53 VKEN
-62 TYTIIYLNDIVQK
+62 NIYTILAIDNVIQNVI
-75 LFDYIANNSIN
+75 DYAKESNKQAL
-86 TVYNLTSLNY
+86 YNITETNY
-96 IQKNNITA
+96 IKKNNISTD
-104 NNVSTIYTNSK
+104 NVITIYENIEK
-115 GKITY
+115 Y
-120 YIQDVYSIQ
+120 YIQEMCAFETSTMSEYY
-129 TYEEISYYI
+129 TYGFILKENNDKPENYYF
-138 YGRTLKNAENKVGD
+138 KVCKD
-152 YYIKINVDLQNKTF
+152 SSNSTF
-166 SIEPLKVDEYNKAKN
+166 SVSPLKIDEYNKAKE
-181 GEINQIKST
+181 GKINKTENESIKS
-190 DIQINANNKYN
+190 NLYNKYN
-201 VESFST
+201 YNLYSGKDVA
-207 EKLTRRYIND
+207 EKYIND

-226 DVAFSTLDEKYR
+226 DVAFGTLDEEYR

-252 ENNSERFNN
+252 KNNSERFDD
-261 FILKSYW
+261 FIIRSYGREATEN
-268 KDIKNDSIEYEVE
+268 ITNYEVE

-316 NSSSDSTKIATCINK
+316 NSSSDSTKIATCVNK

>member
-1 MKSVKKMKF
+1 MKKVKK
-10 IIIALVL
+10 IIISLLV
-17 LLIILIGVFILINKA
+17 LLIILSIILIVLIKQNSNIDENLLVNNELSNTKVYAGNSVKENNIYTILAIDNVIQSVIDYA
-32 NNTNTSSKD
+32 NGNDKQALYNITETNYIKRNNISTD
-41 DIEKRQDTVIKL
+41 NVIAIYENIEK
-53 AQNTVKEKN
+53 
-62 TYTIIYLNDIVQK
+62 
-75 LFDYIANNSIN
+75 
-86 TVYNLTSLNY
+86 
-96 IQKNNITA
+96 
-104 NNVSTIYTNSK
+104 
-115 GKITY
+115 Y
-120 YIQDVYSIQ
+120 YIQEMYVFETSTMSEYY
-129 TYEEISYYI
+129 TYGFILKENNDKPENYYF
-138 YGRTLKNAENKVGD
+138 KVCKD
-152 YYIKINVDLQNKTF
+152 SSNSTF
-166 SIEPLKVDEYNKAKN
+166 SVSPLKIDEYNKAKE
-181 GEINQIKST
+181 GEINKTENESIKS
-190 DIQINANNKYN
+190 NSYNKYN
-201 VESFST
+201 YNLYSGKDVA
-207 EKLTRRYIND
+207 EKYIND

-226 DVAFSTLDEKYR
+226 DVAFGTLDEEYR

-252 ENNSERFNN
+252 KNNSERFDD
-261 FILKSYW
+261 FIIRSYGREATEN
-268 KDIKNDSIEYEVE
+268 ITNYEVE

>member
-1 MKSVKKMKF
+1 MKKVKK
-10 IIIALVL
+10 IIISLLV
-17 LLIILIGVFILINKA
+17 LLIILSIILIILIKQNNNIDENLLPNNELANTKVYASNSVKENNIYTILAIDNVIQNVIDYAKESNKQA
-32 NNTNTSSKD
+32 LYNITETNYIKRNNISTDNVITIYEN
-41 DIEKRQDTVIKL
+41 IEK
-53 AQNTVKEKN
+53 
-62 TYTIIYLNDIVQK
+62 
-75 LFDYIANNSIN
+75 
-86 TVYNLTSLNY
+86 
-96 IQKNNITA
+96 
-104 NNVSTIYTNSK
+104 
-115 GKITY
+115 Y
-120 YIQDVYSIQ
+120 YIQEMYVFETSTMSEYY
-129 TYEEISYYI
+129 TYGFILKENNDKPENYYF
-138 YGRTLKNAENKVGD
+138 KVCKD
-152 YYIKINVDLQNKTF
+152 SSNSTF
-166 SIEPLKVDEYNKAKN
+166 SVSPLKIDEYNKAKE
-181 GEINQIKST
+181 GEINKTENESIKS
-190 DIQINANNKYN
+190 NSYNKYN
-201 VESFST
+201 YNLYSGKDVA
-207 EKLTRRYIND
+207 EKYIND

-226 DVAFSTLDEKYR
+226 DVAFCTLDEEYR

-252 ENNSERFNN
+252 KNNSERFDD
-261 FILKSYW
+261 FIIRSYGREATEN
-268 KDIKNDSIEYEVE
+268 ITNYEVE

-356 FDTVGKFETYAK
+356 FDTVSKFETYAK

>member
-1 MKSVKKMKF
+1 MKKVKK
-10 IIIALVL
+10 IIISLLV
-17 LLIILIGVFILINKA
+17 LLIILSIILIILIKQNNNIDENLLPNNELANTKVYASNSVKENNIYTILAIDNVIQNVIDYAKENNKQA
-32 NNTNTSSKD
+32 LYNITETNYIKRNNISTDNVITIYEN
-41 DIEKRQDTVIKL
+41 IEK
-53 AQNTVKEKN
+53 
-62 TYTIIYLNDIVQK
+62 
-75 LFDYIANNSIN
+75 
-86 TVYNLTSLNY
+86 
-96 IQKNNITA
+96 
-104 NNVSTIYTNSK
+104 
-115 GKITY
+115 Y
-120 YIQDVYSIQ
+120 YIQEMCAFETSTMSEYY
-129 TYEEISYYI
+129 TYGFILKENNDKPENYYF
-138 YGRTLKNAENKVGD
+138 KVCKD
-152 YYIKINVDLQNKTF
+152 SSNSTF
-166 SIEPLKVDEYNKAKN
+166 SVSPLKIDEYNKAKE
-181 GEINQIKST
+181 GKINKTENESIKS
-190 DIQINANNKYN
+190 NLYNKYN
-201 VESFST
+201 YNLYSGKDVA
-207 EKLTRRYIND
+207 EKYIND

-226 DVAFSTLDEKYR
+226 DVAFGTLDEEYR

-252 ENNSERFNN
+252 KNNSERFDD
-261 FILKSYW
+261 FIIRSYGREATEN
-268 KDIKNDSIEYEVE
+268 ITNYEVE

>member
-1 MKSVKKMKF
+1 MKKVKK
-10 IIIALVL
+10 IIISLLV
-17 LLIILIGVFILINKA
+17 LLIILSIILIILIKQNNNIDENLLPNNELANTKVYASNSVKENNIYTILAIDNVIQNVIDYAKESNKQA
-32 NNTNTSSKD
+32 LYNITETNYIKRNNISTDNVITIYEN
-41 DIEKRQDTVIKL
+41 IEK
-53 AQNTVKEKN
+53 
-62 TYTIIYLNDIVQK
+62 
-75 LFDYIANNSIN
+75 
-86 TVYNLTSLNY
+86 
-96 IQKNNITA
+96 
-104 NNVSTIYTNSK
+104 
-115 GKITY
+115 Y
-120 YIQDVYSIQ
+120 YIQEMCAFETSTMSEYY
-129 TYEEISYYI
+129 TYGFILKENNDKTENYYF
-138 YGRTLKNAENKVGD
+138 KVCKD
-152 YYIKINVDLQNKTF
+152 SSNSTF
-166 SIEPLKVDEYNKAKN
+166 SVSPLKIDEYNKAKEGKKN
-181 GEINQIKST
+181 KTENESIKS
-190 DIQINANNKYN
+190 NLYNKYN
-201 VESFST
+201 YNLYSGKDVA
-207 EKLTRRYIND
+207 EKYIND

-226 DVAFSTLDEKYR
+226 DVAFGTLDEEYR

-252 ENNSERFNN
+252 KNNSERFDD
-261 FILKSYW
+261 FIIRSYGREATEN
-268 KDIKNDSIEYEVE
+268 ITNYEVE

>member
-1 MKSVKKMKF
+1 MKKVKK
-10 IIIALVL
+10 IIISLLV
-17 LLIILIGVFILINKA
+17 LLIILSIILIILIKQNNNIDENLLPNNELANTKVYASNSVKENNIYTILAIDNVIQNVIDYAKESNKQA
-32 NNTNTSSKD
+32 LYNITETNYIKRNNISTDNVITIYEN
-41 DIEKRQDTVIKL
+41 IEK
-53 AQNTVKEKN
+53 
-62 TYTIIYLNDIVQK
+62 
-75 LFDYIANNSIN
+75 
-86 TVYNLTSLNY
+86 
-96 IQKNNITA
+96 
-104 NNVSTIYTNSK
+104 
-115 GKITY
+115 Y
-120 YIQDVYSIQ
+120 YIQEMCAFETSTMSEYY
-129 TYEEISYYI
+129 TYGFILKENNDKPENYYF
-138 YGRTLKNAENKVGD
+138 KVCKD
-152 YYIKINVDLQNKTF
+152 SSNSTF
-166 SIEPLKVDEYNKAKN
+166 SVSPLKIDEYNKAKE
-181 GEINQIKST
+181 GKINKTENESIKS
-190 DIQINANNKYN
+190 NLYNKYN
-201 VESFST
+201 YNLYSGKDVVE
-207 EKLTRRYIND
+207 KYIND

-226 DVAFSTLDEKYR
+226 DVAFGTLDEEYR

-252 ENNSERFNN
+252 KNNSERFDD
-261 FILKSYW
+261 FIIRSYGREATEN
-268 KDIKNDSIEYEVE
+268 ITNYEVE

>member
-1 MKSVKKMKF
+1 MKKVKK
-10 IIIALVL
+10 IIISLLV
-17 LLIILIGVFILINKA
+17 LLIILSIILIILIKQNNNIDENLLPNNELA
-32 NNTNTSSKD
+32 NTKVYASNS
-41 DIEKRQDTVIKL
+41 
-53 AQNTVKEKN
+53 VKEN
-62 TYTIIYLNDIVQK
+62 NIYTILAIDNVIQNVI
-75 LFDYIANNSIN
+75 DYAKESNKQAL
-86 TVYNLTSLNY
+86 YNITETNY
-96 IQKNNITA
+96 IKKNNISTD
-104 NNVSTIYTNSK
+104 NVITIYENIEK
-115 GKITY
+115 Y
-120 YIQDVYSIQ
+120 YIQEMCAFETSTMSEYY
-129 TYEEISYYI
+129 TYGFILKENNDKPENYYF
-138 YGRTLKNAENKVGD
+138 KVCKD
-152 YYIKINVDLQNKTF
+152 SSNSTF
-166 SIEPLKVDEYNKAKN
+166 SVSPLKIDEYNKAKE
-181 GEINQIKST
+181 GKINKTENESIKS
-190 DIQINANNKYN
+190 NLYNKYN
-201 VESFST
+201 YNLYSGKDVA
-207 EKLTRRYIND
+207 EKYIND

-226 DVAFSTLDEKYR
+226 DVAFGTLDEEYR

-252 ENNSERFNN
+252 KNNSERFDD
-261 FILKSYW
+261 FIIRSYGREATEN
-268 KDIKNDSIEYEVE
+268 ITNYEVE

>member
-1 MKSVKKMKF
+1 MKKVKK
-10 IIIALVL
+10 IIISLLV
-17 LLIILIGVFILINKA
+17 LLIILSIILIILIKQNNNIDENLLPNNELANTKVYASNSVKENNIYTILAIDNVIQNVIDYAKESNKQA
-32 NNTNTSSKD
+32 LYNITETNYIKRNNISTDNVITIYEN
-41 DIEKRQDTVIKL
+41 IEK
-53 AQNTVKEKN
+53 
-62 TYTIIYLNDIVQK
+62 
-75 LFDYIANNSIN
+75 
-86 TVYNLTSLNY
+86 
-96 IQKNNITA
+96 
-104 NNVSTIYTNSK
+104 
-115 GKITY
+115 Y
-120 YIQDVYSIQ
+120 YIQEMCAFETSTMSEYY
-129 TYEEISYYI
+129 TYGFILKENNDKTENYYF
-138 YGRTLKNAENKVGD
+138 KVCKD
-152 YYIKINVDLQNKTF
+152 SSNSTF
-166 SIEPLKVDEYNKAKN
+166 SVSPLKIDEYNKAKE
-181 GEINQIKST
+181 GKINKTENESIKS
-190 DIQINANNKYN
+190 NLYNKYN
-201 VESFST
+201 YNLYSGKDVA
-207 EKLTRRYIND
+207 EKYIND

-226 DVAFSTLDEKYR
+226 DVAFGTLDEEYR
-238 NKKFSNIDEFKSYI
+238 NKKFSNIDEF
-252 ENNSERFNN
+252 NSERFDD
-261 FILKSYW
+261 FIIRSYGREATEN
-268 KDIKNDSIEYEVE
+268 ITNYEVE

>member
-1 MKSVKKMKF
+1 MKKVKK
-10 IIIALVL
+10 IIISLLV
-17 LLIILIGVFILINKA
+17 LLIILSIILIILIKQNNNIDENLLPNNELANTKVYASNSVKENNIYTILAIDNVIQNVIDYAKESNKQA
-32 NNTNTSSKD
+32 LYNITETNYIKRNNISTDNVITIYEN
-41 DIEKRQDTVIKL
+41 IEK
-53 AQNTVKEKN
+53 
-62 TYTIIYLNDIVQK
+62 
-75 LFDYIANNSIN
+75 
-86 TVYNLTSLNY
+86 
-96 IQKNNITA
+96 
-104 NNVSTIYTNSK
+104 
-115 GKITY
+115 Y
-120 YIQDVYSIQ
+120 YIQEMYVFETSTMSEYY
-129 TYEEISYYI
+129 TYGFILKENNDKPENYYF
-138 YGRTLKNAENKVGD
+138 KVCKD
-152 YYIKINVDLQNKTF
+152 SSNSTF
-166 SIEPLKVDEYNKAKN
+166 SVSPLKIDEYNKAKE
-181 GEINQIKST
+181 GEINKTENESIKS
-190 DIQINANNKYN
+190 NSYNKYN
-201 VESFST
+201 YNLYSGKDVA
-207 EKLTRRYIND
+207 EKYIND

-226 DVAFSTLDEKYR
+226 DVAFGTLDEEYR

-252 ENNSERFNN
+252 KNNSERFNN
-261 FILKSYW
+261 FTLKSYG
-268 KDIKNDSIEYEVE
+268 KDIKNDSIDYEVE

>member
-1 MKSVKKMKF
+1 MKKVKK
-10 IIIALVL
+10 IIISLLV
-17 LLIILIGVFILINKA
+17 LLIILSIILIVLIKQNSNMDENLLV
-32 NNTNTSSKD
+32 NNELSNTKVYAGNSVKENNIYTILAIDNVIQSVIDYAKGNDKQALYNITETNYIKRNNISTD
-41 DIEKRQDTVIKL
+41 NVIAIYENIEK
-53 AQNTVKEKN
+53 
-62 TYTIIYLNDIVQK
+62 
-75 LFDYIANNSIN
+75 
-86 TVYNLTSLNY
+86 
-96 IQKNNITA
+96 
-104 NNVSTIYTNSK
+104 
-115 GKITY
+115 Y
-120 YIQDVYSIQ
+120 YIQEMYVFETSTMSEYY
-129 TYEEISYYI
+129 TYGFILKENNDKPENYYF
-138 YGRTLKNAENKVGD
+138 KVCKD
-152 YYIKINVDLQNKTF
+152 SSNSTF
-166 SIEPLKVDEYNKAKN
+166 SVSPLKIDEYNKAKE
-181 GEINQIKST
+181 GEINKTENESIKS
-190 DIQINANNKYN
+190 NSYNKYN
-201 VESFST
+201 YNLYSGKDVA
-207 EKLTRRYIND
+207 EKYIND

-226 DVAFSTLDEKYR
+226 DVAFGTLDEEYR

-252 ENNSERFNN
+252 KNNSERFDD
-261 FILKSYW
+261 FIIRSYGREATEN
-268 KDIKNDSIEYEVE
+268 ITNYEVE

-356 FDTVGKFETYAK
+356 FDTVSKFETYAK

>member
-1 MKSVKKMKF
+1 MKKVKK
-10 IIIALVL
+10 IIISLLV
-17 LLIILIGVFILINKA
+17 LLIILSIILIVLIKQNSNIDENLLV
-32 NNTNTSSKD
+32 NNELSNTKVYAGNSVKENNIYTILAIDNVIQSVIDYAKGNDKQALYNITETNYIKRNNISTD
-41 DIEKRQDTVIKL
+41 NVIAIYENIEK
-53 AQNTVKEKN
+53 
-62 TYTIIYLNDIVQK
+62 
-75 LFDYIANNSIN
+75 
-86 TVYNLTSLNY
+86 
-96 IQKNNITA
+96 
-104 NNVSTIYTNSK
+104 
-115 GKITY
+115 Y
-120 YIQDVYSIQ
+120 YIQEMYVFETSTMSEYY
-129 TYEEISYYI
+129 TYGFILKENNDKPENYYF
-138 YGRTLKNAENKVGD
+138 KVCKD
-152 YYIKINVDLQNKTF
+152 SSNSTF
-166 SIEPLKVDEYNKAKN
+166 SVSPLKIDEYNKAKE
-181 GEINQIKST
+181 GEINKTENESIKS
-190 DIQINANNKYN
+190 NSYNKYN
-201 VESFST
+201 YNLYSGKDVA
-207 EKLTRRYIND
+207 EKYIND

-226 DVAFSTLDEKYR
+226 DVAFGTLDEEYR

-252 ENNSERFNN
+252 KNNSERFDD
-261 FILKSYW
+261 FIIRSYGREATEN
-268 KDIKNDSIEYEVE
+268 ITNYEVE

>member
-1 MKSVKKMKF
+1 MKKVKK
-10 IIIALVL
+10 IIISLLV
-17 LLIILIGVFILINKA
+17 LLIILSIILIILIKQNNNIDENLLPNNELANTKVYASNSVKENNIYTILAIDNVIQNVIDYAKESNKQA
-32 NNTNTSSKD
+32 LYNITETNYIKRNNISTDNVITIYEN
-41 DIEKRQDTVIKL
+41 IEK
-53 AQNTVKEKN
+53 
-62 TYTIIYLNDIVQK
+62 
-75 LFDYIANNSIN
+75 
-86 TVYNLTSLNY
+86 
-96 IQKNNITA
+96 
-104 NNVSTIYTNSK
+104 
-115 GKITY
+115 Y
-120 YIQDVYSIQ
+120 YIQEMCAFETSTMSEYY
-129 TYEEISYYI
+129 TYGFILKENNDKPENYYF
-138 YGRTLKNAENKVGD
+138 KVCKD
-152 YYIKINVDLQNKTF
+152 SSNSTF
-166 SIEPLKVDEYNKAKN
+166 SVSPLKIDEYNKAKE
-181 GEINQIKST
+181 GKINKTENESIKS
-190 DIQINANNKYN
+190 NLYNKYN
-201 VESFST
+201 YNLYSGKDVA
-207 EKLTRRYIND
+207 EKYIND

-226 DVAFSTLDEKYR
+226 DVAFGTLDEEYR

-252 ENNSERFNN
+252 KNNSERFDD
-261 FILKSYW
+261 FIIRSYGREATEN
-268 KDIKNDSIEYEVE
+268 ITNYEVE

-301 LDDYTVESNEYVQKY
+301 LDDYTVESNEYIQKY

>member
-1 MKSVKKMKF
+1 MKKVKK
-10 IIIALVL
+10 IIISLLV
-17 LLIILIGVFILINKA
+17 LLIILSIILIILIKQNNNIDENLLPNNELANTKVYASNSVKENNIYTILAIDNVIQNVIDYAKESNKQA
-32 NNTNTSSKD
+32 LYNITETNYIKRNNISTDNVITIYEN
-41 DIEKRQDTVIKL
+41 IEK
-53 AQNTVKEKN
+53 
-62 TYTIIYLNDIVQK
+62 
-75 LFDYIANNSIN
+75 
-86 TVYNLTSLNY
+86 
-96 IQKNNITA
+96 
-104 NNVSTIYTNSK
+104 
-115 GKITY
+115 Y
-120 YIQDVYSIQ
+120 YIQEMCAFETSTMSEYY
-129 TYEEISYYI
+129 TYGFILKENNDKTENYYF
-138 YGRTLKNAENKVGD
+138 KVCKD
-152 YYIKINVDLQNKTF
+152 SSNSTF
-166 SIEPLKVDEYNKAKN
+166 SVSPLKIDEYNKAKE
-181 GEINQIKST
+181 GKINKTENESIKS
-190 DIQINANNKYN
+190 NLYNKYN
-201 VESFST
+201 YNLYSGKDVA
-207 EKLTRRYIND
+207 EKYIND

-226 DVAFSTLDEKYR
+226 DVAFGTLDEEYR

-252 ENNSERFNN
+252 KNNSERFDD
-261 FILKSYW
+261 FIIRSYGREATEN
-268 KDIKNDSIEYEVE
+268 ITNYEVE

-293 SGMDYTII
+293 GGMDYTII

>member
-1 MKSVKKMKF
+1 MKKVKK
-10 IIIALVL
+10 IIISLLV
-17 LLIILIGVFILINKA
+17 LLIILSIILIILIKQNNNIDENLLPNNELANTKVYASNSVKENNIYTILAIDNVIQNVIDYAKESNKQA
-32 NNTNTSSKD
+32 LYNITETNYIKRNNISTDNVITIYEN
-41 DIEKRQDTVIKL
+41 IEK
-53 AQNTVKEKN
+53 
-62 TYTIIYLNDIVQK
+62 
-75 LFDYIANNSIN
+75 
-86 TVYNLTSLNY
+86 
-96 IQKNNITA
+96 
-104 NNVSTIYTNSK
+104 
-115 GKITY
+115 Y
-120 YIQDVYSIQ
+120 YIQEMCAFETSTMSEYY
-129 TYEEISYYI
+129 TYGFILKENNDKTENYYF
-138 YGRTLKNAENKVGD
+138 KVCKD
-152 YYIKINVDLQNKTF
+152 SSNSTF
-166 SIEPLKVDEYNKAKN
+166 SVSPLKIDEYNKAKE
-181 GEINQIKST
+181 GKINKTENESIKS
-190 DIQINANNKYN
+190 NLYNKYN
-201 VESFST
+201 YNLYSGKDVA
-207 EKLTRRYIND
+207 EKYIND

-226 DVAFSTLDEKYR
+226 DVAFGTLDEEYR

-252 ENNSERFNN
+252 KNNSERFDD
-261 FILKSYW
+261 FIIRSYGREATEN
-268 KDIKNDSIEYEVE
+268 ITNYEVE

>member
-1 MKSVKKMKF
+1 MKKIKK
-10 IIIALVL
+10 IIISLLV
-17 LLIILIGVFILINKA
+17 LLIILSIILIILIKQNNNIDENLLPNNELANTKVYASNSVKENNIYTILAIDNVIQNVIDYAKESNKQA
-32 NNTNTSSKD
+32 LYNITETNYIKRNNISTDNVITIYEN
-41 DIEKRQDTVIKL
+41 IEK
-53 AQNTVKEKN
+53 
-62 TYTIIYLNDIVQK
+62 
-75 LFDYIANNSIN
+75 
-86 TVYNLTSLNY
+86 
-96 IQKNNITA
+96 
-104 NNVSTIYTNSK
+104 
-115 GKITY
+115 Y
-120 YIQDVYSIQ
+120 YIQEMYAFETSTMSEYY
-129 TYEEISYYI
+129 TYGFILKENNDKPENYYF
-138 YGRTLKNAENKVGD
+138 KVCKD
-152 YYIKINVDLQNKTF
+152 SSNSTF
-166 SIEPLKVDEYNKAKN
+166 SVSPLKIDEYNKAKE
-181 GEINQIKST
+181 GKINKTENESIKS
-190 DIQINANNKYN
+190 NLYNKYN
-201 VESFST
+201 YNLYSGKDVA
-207 EKLTRRYIND
+207 EKYIND

-226 DVAFSTLDEKYR
+226 DVAFGTLDEEYR

-252 ENNSERFNN
+252 KNNSERFNN
-261 FILKSYW
+261 FTLKSYG
-268 KDIKNDSIEYEVE
+268 KDIKNDSIDYEVE